1 MTGCLPVIAT
11 SPCGYFLDFGTVRG
25 GGGGGVGMGWGG
37 VGGGVEVAACSAMTS
52 GGPGAK

>member
-25 GGGGGVGMGWGG
+25 GGGGGGWGWGG
-37 VGGGVEVAACSAMTS
+37 EGWGEGLKLLHAAQ
-52 GGPGAK
+52 